1 MHIMIAFAT
10 SITERNTSK
19 IYIRKEAKKYNEL
32 SATASSRRLWL
43 KKPFYNIGDI

>member
-19 IYIRKEAKKYNEL
+19 IYIYFL
-32 SATASSRRLWL
+32 IFL
-43 KKPFYNIGDI
+43 GH